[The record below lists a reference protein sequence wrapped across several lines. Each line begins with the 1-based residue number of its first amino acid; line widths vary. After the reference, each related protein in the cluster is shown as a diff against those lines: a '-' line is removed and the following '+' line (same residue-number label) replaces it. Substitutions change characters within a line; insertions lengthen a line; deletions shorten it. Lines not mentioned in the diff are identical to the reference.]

1 MNALNGLIQGFER
14 FRSDVLLDGPEVLSE
29 LAIGQRP
36 KVMFVACCDSRVGPS
51 MLTGAKAGDIF
62 VIRNI
67 ANLVPACKSGPS
79 RHGTAAALQYAVEVL
94 QVEELVVL
102 GHSGCGGIRAL
113 LQPDPKDPTEKTYV
127 RHWMRI
133 AQPVRDKTLQACADE
148 PIEVQAHFCEQESIK
163 QSLANLMTCPCII
176 KQVQAGRLKLRGW
189 YFDIGACMM
198 YHLDENDGTFL
209 PLIST
214 S

>member
-1 MNALNGLIQGFER
+1 MSNLQELIRGFES
-14 FRSDVLLDGPEVLSE
+14 FRAKVLVEGREILTE

-36 KVMFVACCDSRVGPS
+36 KVMFVACCDSRVDPS
-51 MLTGAKAGDIF
+51 MLTGAKAGEIF

-94 QVEELVVL
+94 EIQQIVVL

-133 AQPVRDKTLQACADE
+133 ANPVRDRTMQVCAADT
-148 PIEVQAHFCEQESIK
+148 PDVQARFCEQESIK
-163 QSLANLMTCPCII
+163 QSLANLMTYPCVTE
-176 KQVQAGRLKLRGW
+176 QVESGRLQLYGW
-189 YFDIGACMM
+189 YFDIAACMM
-198 YHLDENDGTFL
+198 YQLDEASGRFL
-209 PLIST
+209 TLAS
-214 S
+214 